1 MIKFIIAITY
11 VYPDRKERTGFYF
24 ISIPTRSI
32 SQERNNLF
40 CVIIHFL
47 IYVREQNAGLLDGV
61 NLGRSGL
68 NILGVIE
75 D

>member
-1 MIKFIIAITY
+1 MNRFFLY
-11 VYPDRKERTGFYF
+11 
-24 ISIPTRSI
+24 
-32 SQERNNLF
+32 SQDRNNLF
-40 CVIIHFL
+40 CVIIQFL
-47 IYVREQNAGLLDGV
+47 IYMKERNAGLLDGV

>member
-1 MIKFIIAITY
+1 ML
-11 VYPDRKERTGFYF
+11 
-24 ISIPTRSI
+24 
-32 SQERNNLF
+32 QERNNLF

>member
-1 MIKFIIAITY
+1 MDETNRPIFFTFLFIFRLQ
-11 VYPDRKERTGFYF
+11 D
-24 ISIPTRSI
+24 
-32 SQERNNLF
+32 RNNLF

-47 IYVREQNAGLLDGV
+47 IYVRERNSGLLDGV